1 MRFANQ
7 SRLFTLIH
15 PRLSAPVH
23 SLRKRDNSMSLA
35 HQTRGI
41 SAITHTERFG
51 FESSRLSSI
60 DPCHEAFWDFFGE
73 SWFAREEYEARANF
87 FLFEISHWDHFHPH
101 RTLPVPPWTS
111 SLEIL
116 EFWKVFK
123 WSFGIFDRL
132 LMILST
138 PKDYRSSQS
147 ITIDSWRPNFILHYF
162 EFNFLTGDYHKLGLE
177 RLLHH
182 DVKGELFFWGV
193 DRRWQFC
200 SNGTA

>member
-7 SRLFTLIH
+7 SRLSTLIH

-41 SAITHTERFG
+41 SAITHTERSG
-51 FESSRLSSI
+51 FESSGLSSI
-60 DPCHEAFWDFFGE
+60 DPSHDAFWDFFGE
-73 SWFAREEYEARANF
+73 SWFTRKEYEARASF

-123 WSFGIFDRL
+123 WSSCQPRKITDPPNQPPL
-132 LMILST
+132 ILGGQISFCT
-138 PKDYRSSQS
+138 ILNS
-147 ITIDSWRPNFILHYF
+147 ISWPEIITNL
-162 EFNFLTGDYHKLGLE
+162 D
-177 RLLHH
+177 
-182 DVKGELFFWGV
+182 
-193 DRRWQFC
+193 
-200 SNGTA
+200 